1 MNHEC
6 SYTHF
11 NFYNANYCDRGGS
24 DDLLE
29 LPDFVEFH
37 YLPVVSGKGH
47 IRLLMETQNYSV
59 RRLQDLVLAAFFNLI
74 LVLHAYL
81 TVDLLYLNGVGE
93 LRWELL
99 WHLSSEEV
107 NAP

>member
-1 MNHEC
+1 
-6 SYTHF
+6 
-11 NFYNANYCDRGGS
+11 
-24 DDLLE
+24 
-29 LPDFVEFH
+29 
-37 YLPVVSGKGH
+37 
-47 IRLLMETQNYSV
+47 METQNYSV

-81 TVDLLYLNGVGE
+81 TVDLLYLYGVGE